1 MDMLNTMEKMLNEL
15 PVPRKTARGSTDYS
29 QEAVDRVGTQFI
41 TMVDDIVTFD
51 VDPEEDLVALQ
62 ESLQALY
69 VKNISVLEGA
79 SIKEKWAMA
88 ELTKL
93 KGKVKDA
100 HSRAYFVIKQAKKEK
115 MKALAKSKIDRK
127 ETRVYNLIDNVD
139 TTANKVNSEDSAV
152 SVESVGGLLN
162 SEVHILDTE
171 IDNLAVL
178 DPGLVTRAKKLRFA
192 ASASAMKA
200 MGSVR
205 KYRNEDGAASK
216 CSAGSFIPRT
226 RTTASNAAADRSA
239 SNAQP
244 PKSDAQKSRD
254 TSEPLFAKKK
264 PTTGKKHRK

>member
-1 MDMLNTMEKMLNEL
+1 M
-15 PVPRKTARGSTDYS
+15 
-29 QEAVDRVGTQFI
+29 
-41 TMVDDIVTFD
+41 
-51 VDPEEDLVALQ
+51 
-62 ESLQALY
+62 
-69 VKNISVLEGA
+69 
-79 SIKEKWAMA
+79 
-88 ELTKL
+88 
-93 KGKVKDA
+93 
-100 HSRAYFVIKQAKKEK
+100 
-115 MKALAKSKIDRK
+115 
-127 ETRVYNLIDNVD
+127 
-139 TTANKVNSEDSAV
+139 

-192 ASASAMKA
+192 ASASDMKA